1 MAMQDLF
8 SVIYDKKFQEFFKK
22 KNVGLMIADFMESS
36 EINKEGQTLN
46 RPIKPSVPN
55 PRRLTA
61 GNDHQI
67 DNPVPTVETLTV
79 NQLWEASFRLLDTD
93 IKQSNIKD
101 LASQFG
107 DVYAQALSNKV
118 DADVLFE
125 STNATSTV
133 DNTVTGGSA
142 GDGIVMSTSNIVKLS
157 GKAVEKLTLLD
168 VETSNMVA
176 AVPAQYMTF
185 LTEYLASKNTD
196 MGDEIGMNG
205 FAGSYNGIKHYIS
218 NNLTGSVNVA
228 WGTNPSNGQTVVING
243 VTFTFVT
250 SIGTTA
256 GNVLIWGSA
265 ALTAAN
271 LNTLLNAPSVTTA
284 TGVALTGDNLY
295 AIDAWVSSTN
305 NSGTLTIKFK
315 GYNKAVVSAGTSSPT
330 LSKYVTHGLI
340 AKKGNPTC
348 IMQMGFGTYEAN
360 KEPKQIGTVN
370 HLRKILYGIKSFDD
384 NEKQMVNVLID
395 STSF

>member
-1 MAMQDLF
+1 MAMSDLF
-8 SVIYDKKFQEFFKK
+8 STIYDKQFQLFFKK
-22 KNVGLMIADFMESS
+22 KNVGLMTADFMESS
-36 EINKEGQTLN
+36 EINREGQTLQ

-67 DNPVPTVETLTV
+67 DNPIPTAETLTV

-93 IKQSNIKD
+93 IKQSNIKT
-101 LASQFG
+101 LATEFG

-118 DADVLFE
+118 DADILFE
-125 STNATSTV
+125 TTNATSTV
-133 DNTVTGGSA
+133 DDGSIGGTA
-142 GDGIVMSTSNIVKLS
+142 GNGIAMSTSNIMKI
-157 GKAVEKLTLLD
+157 ATRATEKLTLLD

-176 AVPAQYMTF
+176 VVPAQYTTF

-205 FAGSYNGIKHYIS
+205 FAGTYNGIKHYVS
-218 NNLTGSVNVA
+218 NNLTGSVNVSR
-228 WGTNPSNGQTVVING
+228 GTNPTAGQTVVING
-243 VTFTFVT
+243 VTFTFVST
-250 SIGTTA
+250 IGTTP
-256 GNVLIWGSA
+256 GNVLLGASA

-284 TGVALTGDNLY
+284 TGVALTGNNLN
-295 AIDAWVSSTN
+295 AIDAWVSSN
-305 NSGTLTIKFK
+305 NASGTLTIKFR
-315 GYNKAVVSAGTSSPT
+315 GYNKAVVAAGTSSPT
-330 LSKYVTHGLI
+330 FSKYVTHALM
-340 AKKGNPTC
+340 ARKGNPTC

-370 HLRKILYGIKSFDD
+370 HLRKIFYGVKSFDD
-384 NEKQMVNVLID
+384 NKKQMVNVLID